1 MQAVFLSP
9 ISWEWD
15 TNVTT
20 FSVVFVQKLLYN
32 AEKKQCENRGGKNRL
47 KTKGKRAKQN
57 DKIKKK
63 TFIAVFAEYEFD

>member
-1 MQAVFLSP
+1 MHAVSLSP

-20 FSVVFVQKLLYN
+20 FSVVFVYKLLYN
-32 AEKKQCENRGGKNRL
+32 AEKNGVKIKEKNRL

-63 TFIAVFAEYEFD
+63 HS

>member
-32 AEKKQCENRGGKNRL
+32 AEKKQRENRGGKKQIKNKR
-47 KTKGKRAKQN
+47 KTGKAKR
-57 DKIKKK
+57 
-63 TFIAVFAEYEFD
+63 